1 MTLTLTMVASP
12 DAVFPRSRQVKGGSF
27 SLGRAPE
34 NDWCLPDAERHLS
47 KRHCLI
53 RMRNGYCEVAD
64 LSTNGTFLND
74 EDDPIGQGQV
84 RDLRDGDRL
93 RLGGY
98 EFALRIAE
106 ADRSIRHAP
115 LDASL
120 DASLDAPGL
129 RPLRPP
135 MPQAALLI
143 ENSVG
148 ADSFIMAVQPDHSPG
163 IEDAFTPPHP
173 VVLLDDEWDLEAS
186 SAAVA
191 QSVAPPPALTASV
204 VNDPPPQAVDPGLLA
219 AFLRGAGLPGATP
232 SDPAVTMEAL
242 GATFRAMVRG
252 LRETL
257 IARAAIKDEFR
268 IAQTVIRSRG
278 NNPLKFS
285 ASDDDAMLAL
295 LGTGRRTDMGAAD
308 AMQEAL
314 RDIRN
319 HELATM
325 AAMQSAA
332 RALLREFNPAKLR
345 DAAGGGGLLAQQRKA
360 RAWDSFETLHAR
372 LTHALSDDFD
382 SAFGRAFARA
392 YEQAQQESGG

>member
-12 DAVFPRSRQVKGGSF
+12 DAVSPRSRQVKGGNF

-53 RMRNGYCEVAD
+53 SARDGYWEATD

-74 EDDPIGQGQV
+74 EDDPMGQGRV

-106 ADRSIRHAP
+106 TDRSIRHAP

-120 DASLDAPGL
+120 HAPVLRHLHTPLHQTGLPIEDA
-129 RPLRPP
+129 
-135 MPQAALLI
+135 
-143 ENSVG
+143 VG

-163 IEDAFTPPHP
+163 IEDAFNPPHP
-173 VVLLDDEWDLEAS
+173 VVLLDDEWDLEIS

-191 QSVAPPPALTASV
+191 QSVAPPPALTASA
-204 VNDPPPQAVDPGLLA
+204 VNDPPPPAADPGLLA
-219 AFLRGAGLPGATP
+219 AFLRGAGLPDATQ
-232 SDPAVTMEAL
+232 SDPAATMEAL
-242 GATFRAMVRG
+242 GAMFRAMVRG

-257 IARAAIKDEFR
+257 AARAAIKDEFR

-295 LGTGRRTDMGAAD
+295 LGTGRRTDMGAVD
-308 AMQEAL
+308 AVQEAL
-314 RDIRN
+314 RDIRS

-332 RALLREFNPAKLR
+332 RAFLREFNPAKLR

-360 RAWDSFETLHAR
+360 RAWDGFETLHAR
-372 LTHALSDDFD
+372 LTQALSDDFD

-392 YEQAQQESGG
+392 YEQAQQESGA

>member
-1 MTLTLTMVASP
+1 MMILTLTIVASP
-12 DAVFPRSRQVKGGSF
+12 DAGSPRSRQVNGGSF

-34 NDWCLPDAERHLS
+34 NNWCLADAERHLS

-53 RMRNGYCEVAD
+53 SMRDGYWEVAD

-74 EDDPIGQGQV
+74 EDDPIGQSGV

-106 ADRSIRHAP
+106 ADRSIRHAA

-120 DASLDAPGL
+120 HAPAL
-129 RPLRPP
+129 RPLHPP
-135 MPQAALLI
+135 MHHAALPI
-143 ENSVG
+143 EDSVG
-148 ADSFIMAVQPDHSPG
+148 ADSFIMVVQPDHSPG
-163 IEDAFTPPHP
+163 IEDAFSPPHP
-173 VVLLDDEWDLEAS
+173 VVLLDDEWDLEVS
-186 SAAVA
+186 SPAVA

-204 VNDPPPQAVDPGLLA
+204 VNDPPPRAVDPGLLA
-219 AFLRGAGLPGATP
+219 AFLRGAGLPDATP
-232 SDPAVTMEAL
+232 SDHAATMEAL
-242 GATFRAMVRG
+242 GATFRAMVGG

-285 ASDDDAMLAL
+285 ASDEDAMLAL

-308 AMQEAL
+308 AVQEAL
-314 RDIRN
+314 RDIRS

-360 RAWDSFETLHAR
+360 RAWDGFETLHAR
-372 LTHALSDDFD
+372 LTQALSDDFD

-392 YEQAQQESGG
+392 YEQAQQESGA